1 MVAGGV
7 LGSAVVGA
15 GAVAANAATGTAARA
30 AAPGVL
36 ARTVGEKWAAPVAA
50 GMGEGVVTAG
60 QQMEQATGENQ
71 QRNALAAL
79 GAGALTGAIGV
90 GAGRVAN
97 RPGLETA
104 ETAMANIGTGATA
117 EVPLSAQ
124 RRILGAWS
132 PKRCCRNCPSRHRSR
147 CGRTMLRANR

>member
-79 GAGALTGAIGV
+79 GAGALRSEERRV
-90 GAGRVAN
+90 GKECRS
-97 RPGLETA
+97 R
-104 ETAMANIGTGATA
+104 
-117 EVPLSAQ
+117 
-124 RRILGAWS
+124 WS
-132 PKRCCRNCPSRHRSR
+132 PYH
-147 CGRTMLRANR
+147 